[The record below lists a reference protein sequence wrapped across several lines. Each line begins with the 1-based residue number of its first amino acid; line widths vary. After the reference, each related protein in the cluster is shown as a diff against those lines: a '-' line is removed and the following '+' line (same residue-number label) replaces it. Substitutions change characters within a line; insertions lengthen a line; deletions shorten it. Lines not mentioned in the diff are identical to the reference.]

1 MNSAQMARGLI
12 MKIFELGV
20 QFMKLFLNDT
30 IIVKSSN
37 KNATNNMLLE
47 TFWSSSQ
54 GDRVDLTNLY
64 ELLNLQIPH

>member
-12 MKIFELGV
+12 MKIFKLCV

-30 IIVKSSN
+30 IIFKSNN

-47 TFWSSSQ
+47 TF
-54 GDRVDLTNLY
+54 
-64 ELLNLQIPH
+64 